1 MTIRGRSLLVN
12 RGDAIAPQEL
22 SFFEPL
28 SSHQR
33 FRLNHIGPKLHDDRP
48 RIVAFGSGKGGTGKS
63 TLCADIA
70 RALTRYNFRVLCI
83 DNAWGCPSLNILLRC
98 EEPTFD
104 IAGEQGTGLG
114 DPDSHIAEFIV
125 PTGYPSVFLASLAAA
140 RRHPFSPPSFHA
152 DELLHQLYELDF
164 DWILIDMSDGL
175 SALDVG
181 MFTLSD
187 IPILITTPEPA
198 AVRQT
203 TQFLR
208 AVLFRAIGYHP
219 DAASLETEVLD
230 ILYNQPLDF
239 RAQDLRYDAPS
250 ANSRAIIDET
260 LQRLEPYMIVNL
272 VREGAEHDLGF
283 VLSHALHHELQ
294 IFPRVLTS
302 IEYADRRWFYNRRNT
317 GLNSSR
323 SEEGLSNDIE
333 LLARNIRD
341 ISLVDLRYPRP
352 IPTRGEMHPALR
364 MGLNPELSRN
374 EVRQYCRRLW
384 EGYRR
389 ENAISL
395 VFGDPDQRE
404 EIAARLETLY
414 RQVLTMPSESFS
426 KTEVEQAS
434 RQYNAQERSPRPSPS
449 NFKRPSESA
458 KKDNRNG
465 SPSGAKDPSDTQ
477 DSDNSE
483 STKQTRNSTLRE
495 DSEGRPKA
503 RLDRRDQESG
513 DETSSVSLSS
523 PGETL
528 AELRREASMS
538 LQELS
543 SRTHIGVKYL
553 AAIEEVDI
561 EVLPRRVYLRGYIRE
576 IARVFGVDGRK
587 LLQDYFEYLER
598 G

>member
-1 MTIRGRSLLVN
+1 M
-12 RGDAIAPQEL
+12 
-22 SFFEPL
+22 
-28 SSHQR
+28 
-33 FRLNHIGPKLHDDRP
+33 NHIGPTLHDDRP
-48 RIVAFGSGKGGTGKS
+48 RVVAFGSGKGGTGKS

-83 DNAWGCPSLNILLRC
+83 DNSWGCPSLNILLGC
-98 EEPTFD
+98 DEPTFD
-104 IAGEQGTGLG
+104 IAGKQGKGLG
-114 DPDSHIAEFIV
+114 DPDSHIAEYIV
-125 PTGYPSVFLASLAAA
+125 PTGYPSVYLASIAAA
-140 RRHPFSPPSFHA
+140 RRHPFSPPTIHA
-152 DELLHQLYELDF
+152 DELLHQLHELDF
-164 DWILIDMSDGL
+164 DWILIDMCDGL

-181 MFTLSD
+181 LFTLSD

-198 AVRQT
+198 AVRRT

-230 ILYNQPLDF
+230 ILYNQPLHF

-250 ANSRAIIDET
+250 ASSRAIIDET
-260 LQRLEPYMIVNL
+260 LERIEPYMIVNL

-302 IEYADRRWFYNRRNT
+302 IEYADRRWFYNRRTT
-317 GLNSSR
+317 GINASR
-323 SEEGLSNDIE
+323 SEDGLSNDIE

-395 VFGDPDQRE
+395 VFGDPEQRE

-426 KTEVEQAS
+426 KSEVDQAS
-434 RQYNAQERSPRPSPS
+434 QRYKEERVRSPRSSPPTKAEAPASAEPSAPVQAAQ
-449 NFKRPSESA
+449 NNGEAPPKNSA
-458 KKDNRNG
+458 D
-465 SPSGAKDPSDTQ
+465 SDTTT
-477 DSDNSE
+477 
-483 STKQTRNSTLRE
+483 STSTLRE
-495 DSEGRPKA
+495 DTDGRPAA
-503 RLDRRDQESG
+503 RLKPAESDEDQKPASA
-513 DETSSVSLSS
+513 SMKS

-528 AELRREASMS
+528 AQLRRDASMS

-553 AAIEEVDI
+553 AAIEEIDL
-561 EVLPRRVYLRGYIRE
+561 EVLPRRVYLRGYLRE
-576 IARVFGVDGRK
+576 IARVFDVDGQQ
-587 LLQDYFEYLER
+587 LLQNYFRYLESS
-598 G
+598 